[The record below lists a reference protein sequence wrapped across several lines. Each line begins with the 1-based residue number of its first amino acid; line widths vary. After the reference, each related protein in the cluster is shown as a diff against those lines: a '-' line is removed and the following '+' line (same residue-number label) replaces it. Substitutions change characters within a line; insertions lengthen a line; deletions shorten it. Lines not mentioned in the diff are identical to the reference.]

1 MELSKDHQAPATL
14 PGLCYVQTARQPT
27 HADKDHAIVSQQLLQ
42 RHQPGIHHAEPLIVT
57 GQVLALFAH
66 YFSQPFLDV
75 GIADII
81 VVAPA
86 LVAGVVGRVNLD
98 ALHLA
103 LILRQ
108 QGFQCFKIIAVD
120 DHVLTAVVFG
130 VLPLLIKTVLPLQHP
145 EGNFLMMVHDFI
157 FTDPFQGW
165 HGVFL
170 QFKNF
175 KLRTKRTHC
184 CGKQGIRLYK
194 CYFALQNACWA
205 VPKPHLFCIVPM
217 QAARL
222 FQTLL

>member
-1 MELSKDHQAPATL
+1 MA
-14 PGLCYVQTARQPT
+14 
-27 HADKDHAIVSQQLLQ
+27 
-42 RHQPGIHHAEPLIVT
+42 
-57 GQVLALFAH
+57 GQILALFAH
-66 YFSQPFLDV
+66 HFSQPFLDV
-75 GIADII
+75 GGADII

-86 LVAGVVGRVNLD
+86 LVAGVVGRVDID

-120 DHVLTAVVFG
+120 DHVLTVVVLG

-170 QFKNF
+170 QSKNF

-184 CGKQGIRLYK
+184 CGKQCRRIYI
-194 CYFALQNACWA
+194 C
-205 VPKPHLFCIVPM
+205 LFC
-217 QAARL
+217 AAKC
-222 FQTLL
+222 LLGSAPNPFVLHCSNAGCASLRDAFYPVMLSGSLRICMR

>member
-1 MELSKDHQAPATL
+1 MA
-14 PGLCYVQTARQPT
+14 
-27 HADKDHAIVSQQLLQ
+27 
-42 RHQPGIHHAEPLIVT
+42 
-57 GQVLALFAH
+57 GQILALFAH
-66 YFSQPFLDV
+66 HFSQPFLDV
-75 GIADII
+75 GGADII

-86 LVAGVVGRVNLD
+86 LVAGVVGRVDID

-170 QFKNF
+170 QSKNF

-194 CYFALQNACWA
+194 CYFALQKCLLGYAQTPFVLHRA
-205 VPKPHLFCIVPM
+205 DAGGAFVPNTFITKKI
-217 QAARL
+217 A
-222 FQTLL
+222 